1 MKQAR
6 SIIHL
11 LMILSVIVFV
21 ASCNNDQPNPVSPTL
36 QPSISGM
43 SPASVFLGS
52 QNVDGRITGAN
63 LSGSVTVNLGDGI
76 QVLST
81 ESLSANEVKVVFTV
95 QRNASAGPRTITV
108 TATGGTA
115 TAPGLLQV
123 SNNTVPVADFK
134 ISGGEK
140 HKGSIVTF
148 DASASSDDKKIA
160 SFSWDFGDGAAGRG
174 MVIEHKYLRGGSF
187 KVTLTLADNQ
197 GGRTTATKGVK
208 VDDNFA
214 PIAKFEVPKQITAG
228 EKALFDGSLSSD
240 RDGTIATYLWKFG
253 DGKQEDGKRVNHI
266 YDSPRQYTVE
276 LTVTDNDGA
285 KEQAEKVV
293 TVDRP
298 AGGGGGGGGGGNE
311 GTCQVNDYRSN
322 AARVVAFSGNV
333 VTMSRSF
340 RKCPSCGEFRRR
352 AEGIQ
357 EFVGDVTSISGNR
370 YSLRFGSLPSSTR
383 PRVGET
389 LYLVWRTCRR

>member
-6 SIIHL
+6 STIHL

-21 ASCNNDQPNPVSPTL
+21 ASCNNDQPNPVTPNL
-36 QPSISGM
+36 QPTISGM
-43 SPASVFLGS
+43 SPASVFLGA
-52 QNVDGRITGAN
+52 QNVDGRITGTN
-63 LSGSVTVNLGDGI
+63 LAGSVSVNLGDGI
-76 QVLST
+76 QVGSV
-81 ESLSANEVKVVFTV
+81 ESLSASEVKVVFSV
-95 QRNASAGPRTITV
+95 VRNATSGARTITV
-108 TATGGTA
+108 TTTAGTA
-115 TAPGLLQV
+115 TAAGALQV
-123 SNNTVPVADFK
+123 ANNTVPIADFK

-148 DASASSDDKKIA
+148 DASASKDDKKIA
-160 SFSWDFGDGAAGRG
+160 SFAWDFGDGASGRG

-187 KVTLTLADNQ
+187 TVTLTLADNQ
-197 GGRTTATKGVK
+197 GGRTTASKGVK
-208 VDDNFA
+208 VEDNFA
-214 PIAKFEVPKQITAG
+214 PIAKFEAPKQITAG

-253 DGKQEDGKRVNHI
+253 DGKQQEGKRVNHI

-285 KEQAEKVV
+285 KHDAQKVV

-298 AGGGGGGGGGGNE
+298 AGGGGGGGGGNE
-311 GTCQVNDYRSN
+311 GTCQVNDYRTN

-357 EFVGDVTSISGNR
+357 EFVGDVTAISGNR
-370 YSLRFGSLPSSTR
+370 YTLRFGSLPSSTR

-389 LYLVWRTCRR
+389 LYLLWRSCRR